1 MKTMAE
7 ERAALVAKV
16 KAFLDKNY
24 PCCCV
29 AGCCGEEE
37 EAHAIMDIMEAAG
50 FGKLPECPSKNKVG
64 RPCILRDRHMTQHQF
79 DVNMRPE

>member
-1 MKTMAE
+1 VRTMAE
-7 ERAALVAKV
+7 VIREELRKGGYQMPGDTLPYETQANAIAAHLT
-16 KAFLDKNY
+16 
-24 PCCCV
+24 
-29 AGCCGEEE
+29 
-37 EAHAIMDIMEAAG
+37 AAG